1 MKAFGG
7 AESKRPSTSGNR
19 MVKMK
24 RLRELGELIESET
37 YILGVLA
44 TVVENSKNLDLLRL
58 LDRAQRDIK
67 VRMGK

>member
-1 MKAFGG
+1 
-7 AESKRPSTSGNR
+7 
-19 MVKMK
+19 MVKRK
-24 RLRELGELIESET
+24 RLRGLGELIESET